1 MARGVERR
9 GEKDGEMEG
18 GLRPGRKRE
27 WSEKGRRERAGSGP
41 QSAAGDGL
49 GPELV
54 AGLRGAVRR
63 RCLIAAA
70 ACARAGRAPLSH
82 LSGRGVGL
90 RVTTRGDAGAW
101 PETQKRSAAFGTG
114 CRDARAPRPARPA
127 SGALLCGLAASLAG
141 PHPAPPQGLQS
152 AFATPGLREPRSSE
166 PDPTWCPRPGFG
178 SSALARAPVRTNP
191 VPGAWAVKTS
201 SNRWPGAGLTVCP
214 VQGGKATASVSSGV
228 SRLLQLLFSQ
238 LPPPGPPP
246 RSSTP
251 ERTRALH

>member
-1 MARGVERR
+1 MEGTGWTERDEGCRREDGREEEMARGVERR
-9 GEKDGEMEG
+9 GEKDGERDGEMEG
-18 GLRPGRKRE
+18 GVRPGKKRE
-27 WSEKGRRERAGSGP
+27 WSEKGRRERTGSGP

-101 PETQKRSAAFGTG
+101 PETPKRSAASGPG

-127 SGALLCGLAASLAG
+127 SGSALRTGSFARGPPPCAPPRVTVRIRDSGTAG
-141 PHPAPPQGLQS
+141 PR
-152 AFATPGLREPRSSE
+152 FSE
-166 PDPTWCPRPGFG
+166 PDPTWCP
-178 SSALARAPVRTNP
+178 
-191 VPGAWAVKTS
+191 
-201 SNRWPGAGLTVCP
+201 
-214 VQGGKATASVSSGV
+214 
-228 SRLLQLLFSQ
+228 
-238 LPPPGPPP
+238 
-246 RSSTP
+246 
-251 ERTRALH
+251 